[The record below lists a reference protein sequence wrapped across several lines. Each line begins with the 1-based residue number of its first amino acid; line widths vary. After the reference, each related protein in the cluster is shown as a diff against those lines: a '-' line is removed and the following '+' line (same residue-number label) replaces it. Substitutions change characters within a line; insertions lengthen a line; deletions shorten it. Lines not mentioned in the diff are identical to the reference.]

1 MSVQTGADGQLKYNN
16 RTVAKVRDWSLSV
29 SKDALESTCLGEFD
43 RSYVQGLRG
52 TTGSATVLYDPTDS
66 ASREMLSSIFRNDE
80 TNSQVDFVLSQS
92 GNREFSCSAFI
103 TSVSPSV
110 SVGAATACS
119 VSFQV
124 TGKPSG
130 GF

>member
-66 ASREMLSSIFRNDE
+66 ASREMLGSIFRNDE